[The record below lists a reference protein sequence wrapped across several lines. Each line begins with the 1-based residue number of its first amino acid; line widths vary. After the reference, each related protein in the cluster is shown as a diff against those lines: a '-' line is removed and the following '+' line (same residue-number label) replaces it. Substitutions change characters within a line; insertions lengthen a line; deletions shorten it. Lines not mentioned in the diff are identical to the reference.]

1 MLQFICGFALGFSLV
16 TVFVCFFVIKS
27 WRFPPFFA
35 QGAQSVATAESSIS
49 KEFAEEDQKQAK
61 EFKETLQALNEF
73 MTGNSFEEEINHVG
87 QQE

>member
-16 TVFVCFFVIKS
+16 TLFVCFYVAKS
-27 WRFPPFFA
+27 WRFPPFFVK
-35 QGAQSVATAESSIS
+35 GVQSVDTAGPSIS